1 MKRRLGALL
10 IAILIVPLRAED
22 DLPRPDDGQ
31 PLEIEPP
38 VLIQSRAPDET
49 PDEPSPPEQLDLVK
63 LEADLA
69 KAKKSAASG
78 ERLYRAGIIAK
89 VESEERTLKVVQVEA
104 KLAEARWTAA
114 KTKLD
119 EQKAQARVV
128 EIEAQLRAGEDQV
141 TEAARAAAEA
151 MNEQHR
157 AELEAALRNLQRQ
170 QKLLALGSGRKSDVN
185 RAEKKVAELQSAE
198 N

>member
-1 MKRRLGALL
+1 
-10 IAILIVPLRAED
+10 